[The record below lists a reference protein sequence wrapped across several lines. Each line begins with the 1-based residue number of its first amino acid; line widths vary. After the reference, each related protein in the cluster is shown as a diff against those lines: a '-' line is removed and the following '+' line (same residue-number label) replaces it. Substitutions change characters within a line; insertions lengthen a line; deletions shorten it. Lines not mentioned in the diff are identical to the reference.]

1 MRCTQLP
8 LELEEIRTQVEDAA
22 RECGLDFFPVQFHML
37 EFEKLNEVTANIGFP
52 KRYVHWR
59 FGMEYKKLMKELGY
73 GFKRIYELVINTD
86 PAVAYLLSYNK
97 PVQQKMVMAHVYG
110 HVDFFKNNLAFA
122 NTNRN
127 MLNTMADHA
136 ELIGEYYEKHGL
148 NEVEQFIDS
157 VLSIENLVDPFFD
170 KIKKPEKKKE
180 GENEKKKEV
189 EHPAIAPYLEDFVQD
204 LFREKKENKEKPA
217 NALEAEGDTDVLQ
230 FIINNA
236 EHLTKWQRDIIS
248 IIREERCY
256 FIPQIQTKI
265 MNEGWATFWHS
276 YLMSSK
282 GLAGAGIFEYAETH
296 AGVVGSLIPPEGK
309 FQLDFNPYALG
320 FMLFK
325 DIKERWDSGRYGV
338 AYEDERDTEKKRAWD
353 TKEMGGLKKIFEVRK
368 YKTDAGFIR
377 EFFTDDFIRE
387 HLFFRYGADPSDT
400 YDIIKS
406 KDPEEIRN
414 LVVEMVATHG
424 EPIIEAV
431 DANFKNNRFLLLRHV
446 HQGLDLHPH
455 YTQATMKNIYKIW
468 QRPVFLLTAEEDK
481 SIIIVYDGKELKKK
495 ELKE

>member
-1 MRCTQLP
+1 MMHTKLSP
-8 LELEEIRTQVEDAA
+8 ELEEIRRQVEDAA

-37 EFEKLNEVTANIGFP
+37 EFEKLNEVIANLGFP
-52 KRYVHWR
+52 RRYVHWR

-73 GFKRIYELVINTD
+73 GFGKVYELVINTN

-97 PVQQKMVMAHVYG
+97 TVQQKMVMAHVYG
-110 HVDFFKNNLAFA
+110 HSDFFKNNMAFA

-127 MLNTMADHA
+127 MLNIMADHA
-136 ELIGEYYEKHGL
+136 ELIGEYYEKYGFSD
-148 NEVEQFIDS
+148 VEKFIDS

-170 KIKKPEKKKE
+170 RIKKIKEDKEEKKT
-180 GENEKKKEV
+180 KKEI

-204 LFREKKENKEKPA
+204 LFREKKEDKKKEPGD
-217 NALEAEGDTDVLQ
+217 ALEAEGDSDVLQ
-230 FIINNA
+230 FIINNT
-236 EHLTKWQRDIIS
+236 EHLEKWQRDIIS

-282 GLAGAGIFEYAETH
+282 GLAGAELFEYARVH
-296 AGVVGSLIPPEGK
+296 AGVVGSLIPPKGT
-309 FQLDFNPYALG
+309 FQLGFNPYALG

-325 DIKERWDSGRYGV
+325 DIKERWDSGRYGA
-338 AYEDERDTEKKRAWD
+338 AYGDERDVEKKNGWD
-353 TKEMGGLKKIFEVRK
+353 TKEMGGLKKIFEVRR

-387 HLFFRYGADPSDT
+387 HLFFKYGAGPSKV

-406 KDPEEIRN
+406 KNPEEIRN
-414 LVVEMVATHG
+414 QVVEMVATHG

-431 DANFKNNRFLLLRHV
+431 DANFKNNKFLLLRHV
-446 HQGLDLHPH
+446 HQGLDLHPY
-455 YTQATMKNIYKIW
+455 YTEATLKNLYKIW
-468 QRPVFLLTAEEDK
+468 QRTIFLLTAEEDK
-481 SIIIVYDGKELKKK
+481 NIIIAYDGKELRKKG
-495 ELKE
+495 LKE